1 VVLNEFGPPENLIL
15 TEVPDPVP
23 GPGEVL
29 VDVRFANI
37 TFVETQLRAGR
48 PPYPPM
54 APRLPVILGNGVAG
68 VIEGQQVISTTGGKG
83 GYAERTVVPVSAPI
97 PVPAGL
103 TLADAVA
110 LLADGRTA
118 TALIRAA
125 ALRRGETVL
134 VEAAAGGVGSLLVQL
149 ARNAGA
155 QVIAAAGGPRKLALA
170 KELGADVAVDYT
182 EPAWAEGVA
191 GLGPTHAGLGP
202 MHAGLDVVFDGVGG
216 PIAAAA
222 FGLLRRGGR
231 MLSYGAASGSFAAID
246 DAEAARR
253 GVSLVRG
260 VGVSPQQMTELTIAA
275 LTEAAAGRL
284 RPVTGQTFPLERAA
298 DAHAAIERRETVGKT
313 LLTV

>member
-1 VVLNEFGPPENLIL
+1 MRAVVLNEFGPPENLIL
-15 TEVPDPVP
+15 TEMPDPVP

-29 VDVRFANI
+29 VDVQLANI

-54 APRLPVILGNGVAG
+54 APRLPVVLGNGVAG
-68 VIEGQQVISTTGGKG
+68 LIEGQQVITTTGGKG
-83 GYAERTVVPVSAPI
+83 GYAERTVVPRSAPI

-103 TLADAVA
+103 ALADAIA

-125 ALRRGETVL
+125 APRPGETVL

-155 QVIAAAGGPRKLALA
+155 QVVAAARGPRKLALA
-170 KELGADVAVDYT
+170 KELGADVSVDYSD
-182 EPAWAEGVA
+182 PSWADGVP
-191 GLGPTHAGLGP
+191 GP
-202 MHAGLDVVFDGVGG
+202 LDVVFDGVGG

-222 FGLLRRGGR
+222 FGLLHRGGR

-246 DAEAARR
+246 DAEATRR
-253 GVSLVRG
+253 GISLVRG
-260 VGVSPQQMTELTIAA
+260 MGVSPEQMNELSIAA

-284 RPVTGQTFPLERAA
+284 RPVIGQTFPLERAA
-298 DAHAAIERRETVGKT
+298 VAHAAIERRETVGKT